1 MFKLAEVDQQTSNCA
16 TEQEDLDKMLQ
27 HSVPGLVS
35 RSQKRTDTQHDQA
48 SLSKGG
54 SATHTLLAES
64 SVFNIALLL
73 PPSLS
78 FLQRLKE
85 IVPPDL
91 DIAIS
96 TLTSF
101 LDDFLVNVFLPQFEE
116 TVTELCAESHT
127 EPDAFR
133 EDAQWRQLAPRPIL
147 KVRMIRRDLSNEI
160 LTSGRALQ
168 SF

>member
-1 MFKLAEVDQQTSNCA
+1 MFKLAELDQKTSDAA
-16 TEQEDLDKMLQ
+16 TEREDLDKMLQ

-35 RSQKRTDTQHDQA
+35 KSQRLSGTQY
-48 SLSKGG
+48 SKGSVSKGG
-54 SATHTLLAES
+54 SAAHKLLAES

-85 IVPPDL
+85 IVPPES
-91 DIAIS
+91 DIVIS

-101 LDDFLVNVFLPQFEE
+101 LDDFLVNVFLPQLEE
-116 TVTELCAESHT
+116 TVTELCEEAYDDH
-127 EPDAFR
+127 DAFH
-133 EDAQWRQLAPRPIL
+133 EDPYWHKQSSRPIL
-147 KVRMIRRDLSNEI
+147 KVL
-160 LTSGRALQ
+160 LLK